1 MVVSPDQTLELYDDS
16 RPNWSDPGPRP
27 VRVHVWRPTR
37 ADGRP
42 PTVLVSHGSG
52 GAAVQMSWLSE
63 PLAAAGF
70 LVVAF
75 DHHGNNFLDGYL
87 AEGFARWW
95 ERALDV
101 TFALDRLAEREEIG
115 PAGAAGF
122 SLGGYT
128 AAALL
133 GARLDPALVGA
144 LFAGARP
151 VQSPPE
157 YPELEQELRAKLTAA
172 DIAEWVAASGRDYS
186 DDRLRAAFLVCPALG
201 PLLDKGSLS
210 EIEGPVMVRWVD
222 RDDIAVPAENA
233 QLYADLIPG
242 ADGRSADGEAGHYVF
257 LADNPEFPE
266 VRELVAADAVRFFRE
281 QLRG

>member
-16 RPNWSDPGPRP
+16 RPNWSGPGPRP
-27 VRVHVWRPTR
+27 VRVHVWRPAR
-37 ADGRP
+37 RDPP

-52 GAAVQMSWLSE
+52 GAAVQMSWLTE
-63 PLAAAGF
+63 PLVAAGF

-75 DHHGNNFLDGYL
+75 DHHGNNFVDGYV

-95 ERALDV
+95 ERALDA
-101 TFALDRLAEREEIG
+101 TFALDRLAEREELG

-133 GARLDPALVGA
+133 GARFDAELVEA
-144 LFAGARP
+144 LFAGALR
-151 VQSPPE
+151 VQPPPE
-157 YPELEQELRAKLTAA
+157 YPELKQELRAKLTAS
-172 DIAEWVAASGRDYS
+172 DFAEWVVDSGRDYS
-186 DDRLRAAFLVCPALG
+186 DQRLRAGFLVCPAMG

-210 EIEGPVMVRWVD
+210 AIQRPVMVRWVD

-242 ADGRSADGEAGHYVF
+242 ADGRSADAEAGHYVF

-266 VRELVAADAVRFFRE
+266 VRERVAADAVRFFRE
-281 QLRG
+281 LLRG